1 MATVGLLGSC
11 SSGGGEEGGSAP
23 LPIPVPSPGPP
34 VNLGALAGA
43 VVGAFDVD
51 LPDEAQFLLRG
62 TLPVPAGVFTDTS
75 TELPLAIEN
84 SDGETVVTQV
94 EIASRYPSPTDGAE
108 VLEIMARVER
118 PAGMNAGERAR
129 YDIRLLDSA
138 VALPTP
144 SATPLEE
151 LADGPSSLPTAL
163 VNLLSDPESIV
174 LRTRDVFGHRY
185 ELQPLGSNN
194 TKQLLK
200 FGPIQTQVRTYNS
213 MQPVSPQTGSSG
225 TLPHLFGVH
234 SYMTTTSQE
243 SVLLLD
249 MRLNNGAA
257 DVTGSEDDD
266 VLNHVYFDAFEVVV
280 PSGWEVL
287 QAYEDP
293 GVGSSY
299 NESGKRV
306 RPLVTAA
313 AGGKKHYFPMSGQ
326 MHRRLAICPSSAVDR
341 ARDLLESQG
350 LGFCVRDFNADTSQ
364 DLWHWSNPSTAR
376 YLAQSFQLPTL
387 EHLGNSNVRAS
398 LAGDFAELES
408 HVLSGV
414 GKGGYPISADR
425 LGWAHPYGAPY
436 GGMTGGDEIHLFEG
450 VSTAAVGS
458 LEGYRRFQLLHR
470 MHSDRQRNIFY
481 KINGLHLSYL
491 DLLVEDGGVGYVPLN
506 FYMKFNGGTDTLNI
520 TTKPNFQVDA
530 AVNLGLV
537 PDYKDDLQGFESH
550 DIQHLIRYTRSA
562 KVLSWLGN
570 DSLSKDDL
578 LAQAELVR
586 LSYHPHWN
594 SPTDNSQSTGMRQ
607 DIDDV
612 LANPGAGFGF
622 GRAEGWI
629 TDTVANAYCL
639 ADPTWRAT
647 ASGWGTTLA
656 ELLSAGQVGCKGYI
670 MAAVA
675 SKVLDGNYRAA
686 QSYSVSIVGNGMRGL
701 QHAFFVGHDTTHANQ
716 MQSVLQNHYYGFID
730 PMAWNSTKNGPIEM
744 YAVAPPATTSAP
756 YCDISQVPADGQDN
770 GVNKYQTY
778 STLGY
783 AFDLTGDGVFLTR
796 AGEMI
801 GGDLL
806 TELLGGGTN
815 NINNR
820 AALLAVAQRVNGM
833 L

>member
-1 MATVGLLGSC
+1 M
-11 SSGGGEEGGSAP
+11 
-23 LPIPVPSPGPP
+23 
-34 VNLGALAGA
+34 NLGALAGA
-43 VVGAFDVD
+43 VVAEIEVDV
-51 LPDEAQFLLRG
+51 PDEEQFLLRACV
-62 TLPVPAGVFTDTS
+62 PVPTELFTDAS

-84 SDGETVVTQV
+84 SDGSTVVTQV
-94 EIASRYPSPTDGAE
+94 EIVSRYAAPTDGAE
-108 VLEIMARVER
+108 VLEILARVER
-118 PAGMNAGERAR
+118 PDGASPGDRVR
-129 YDIRLLDSA
+129 YGVRLLDS
-138 VALPTP
+138 VVPLPTP
-144 SATPLEE
+144 PPTPLPG
-151 LADGPSSLPTAL
+151 LSSGPDQVPTAVANL
-163 VNLLSDPESIV
+163 VSDFDSVV

-185 ELQPLGSNN
+185 EMRPLSDSNS
-194 TKQLLK
+194 TQLRK
-200 FGPIQTQVRTYNS
+200 YGPLLTQVRTYNV
-213 MQPVSPQTGSSG
+213 MQPVSPVSGSSG

-234 SYMTTTSQE
+234 AYLTTISQE

-249 MRLNNGAA
+249 LRLNNGAA
-257 DVTGSEDDD
+257 DLTASEDDD
-266 VLNHVYFDAFEVVV
+266 VINHIYFGGFEVVV
-280 PSGWEVL
+280 PAGWEVL

-293 GVGSSY
+293 GMGAAY
-299 NESGKRV
+299 NEGGKRV
-306 RPLVTAA
+306 RPIVASA
-313 AGGKKHYFPMSGQ
+313 AGGKKNYFPQSGQ
-326 MHRRLAICPSSAVDR
+326 MHRRLAICPTAAVDR

-350 LGFCVRDFNADTSQ
+350 LGFAVRGTNPDTAQ
-364 DLWHWSNPSTAR
+364 DLWHWSNPATSR

-387 EHLGNSNVRAS
+387 EHMGDANVRAS
-398 LAGDFAELES
+398 LTGDFNELEN
-408 HVLSGV
+408 HLLTGT

-450 VSTAAVGS
+450 ISTAAVGS
-458 LEGYRRFQLLHR
+458 LEGYRRYQLLHR
-470 MHSDRQRNIFY
+470 MHSDRQRNVFY

-491 DLLVEDGGVGYVPLN
+491 DLLIDDGGVGYVPLN
-506 FYMKFNGGTDTLNI
+506 FYMKFNGGTDTLNL
-520 TTKPNFQVDA
+520 TTKPTFQVDA
-530 AVNLGLV
+530 AENLGLV
-537 PDYKDDLQGFESH
+537 PDYKDTLHGFEPH
-550 DIQHLIRYTRSA
+550 DIQHLIRYTRSP
-562 KVLSWLGN
+562 KVLAWLGN
-570 DSLSKDDL
+570 DSLAKDDL

-594 SPTDNSQSTGMRQ
+594 TPTDNSQSTGMRQ

-639 ADPTWRAT
+639 ADPNWRT
-647 ASGWGTTLA
+647 VSYGWATTLSQ
-656 ELLSAGQVGCKGYI
+656 LLSAGQVSCKGYI

-701 QHAFFVGHDTTHANQ
+701 QHSFFVGHDTTYSVQ
-716 MQSVLQNHYYGFID
+716 MQNTLQNHYYGFID
-730 PMAWNSTKNGPIEM
+730 PMAWNGTKNGPIEM
-744 YAVAPPATTSAP
+744 YAVAPPASTSAP
-756 YCDISQVPADGQDN
+756 YCDISQVPSDGQDD

-783 AFDLTGDGVFLTR
+783 AYDLTNDGTFLTR

-806 TELLGGGTN
+806 TELLAGGTN

-820 AALLAVAQRVNGM
+820 AALLAVAQRINGM